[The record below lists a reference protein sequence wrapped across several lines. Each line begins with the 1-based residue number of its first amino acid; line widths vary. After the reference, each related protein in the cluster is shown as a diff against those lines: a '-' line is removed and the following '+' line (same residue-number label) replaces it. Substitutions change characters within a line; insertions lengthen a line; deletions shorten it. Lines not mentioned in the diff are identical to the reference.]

1 MLEKSLP
8 ITVAPIDGEC
18 LTSFLMRSAA
28 VYGVG
33 AERLIQHCL
42 PGQRARTSVSADTL
56 TIDPAGNILSALAT
70 SLRISLDDLHAMTLP
85 ARLLSIRPG
94 AIAFSGAARDPETLE
109 VTPSQKLRFG
119 WCPLCLMEDRAG
131 GGDHF
136 LRLEWP
142 LAFVTM
148 CPIHK
153 RPLIERC
160 QNCYQFVKH
169 ADYALYRDQMALIC
183 PRCFTPLDARLGYD
197 FVANQ
202 HAHVWNSDATLQIVW
217 DQIITYEQFF
227 LNVMRQRAGR
237 SKKQRLFAE
246 IHGLLDLLLSA
257 EKPNDLRPVDVL
269 DSAYFPS
276 PAKLGFAT
284 RHLAQPFHI
293 CHLVER
299 RKALAIVVFLL
310 ENKVDAFGFG
320 SGTSPMHRIRELMYR
335 DSYGQFERHILN
347 IARLALPI

>member
-28 VYGVG
+28 VYGVS

-42 PGQRARTSVSADTL
+42 PGQGAKTSVSADTL
-56 TIDPAGNILSALAT
+56 TIDPDGNILAALAK
-70 SLRISLDDLHAMTLP
+70 SLRVSLDDLQAMTLP
-85 ARLLSIRPG
+85 AHLLSISPG
-94 AIAFSGAARDPETLE
+94 AIAFSGAARDPDTLE
-109 VTPSQKLRFG
+109 IAPSQKLRFG

-136 LRLEWP
+136 LRLDWP

-148 CPIHK
+148 CPTHK

-160 QNCYQFVKH
+160 QNCYHFVGNP
-169 ADYALYRDQMALIC
+169 DYALYRDQMALIC

-202 HAHVWNSDATLQIVW
+202 HAHDWNDDATLQMVW
-217 DQIITYEQFF
+217 DQIINYEQFF
-227 LNVMRQRAGR
+227 LKKMRQRAGR
-237 SKKQRLFAE
+237 SKKQRLITE
-246 IHGLLDLLLSA
+246 IHGLLDLLLRA

-276 PAKLGFAT
+276 PAKLGFST
-284 RHLAQPFHI
+284 RQLSQPFHI

-299 RKALAIVVFLL
+299 RKALAIVICML
-310 ENKVDAFGFG
+310 EDKVDAFGFE
-320 SGTSPMHRIRELMYR
+320 SGAAPMHRLREFMYR
-335 DSYGQFERHILN
+335 DTYDQFERHILN